1 MENGQSTA
9 AKLGLPPLTPEQQE
23 ALQKV
28 RACLLATVGAAAQL
42 GSVGAGCLPAG
53 WAPSAP
59 HCCFLQA
66 KKYAM
71 EQSIKSVLVKQTIAH
86 QQQQLTNLQ
95 VSPTTLLPPPP
106 PPQWLVLL
114 EAVPPSLGQEAS
126 TAPPHFHHLRLF
138 LLFLLLCLW
147 PPPEGVMTLRFSR
160 THSQD
165 PWVLPETQ
173 VAQPFLLVTCCGPFS
188 IPFPILSL

>member
-28 RACLLATVGAAAQL
+28 RACVLPGALRQGEAAGGGRPISPQ
-42 GSVGAGCLPAG
+42 ARP
-53 WAPSAP
+53 PSAP
-59 HCCFLQA
+59 QHLLSQA

-95 VSPTTLLPPPP
+95 VSCPPRPSTASSAFSSSSCACGCPRKVSCCSVSQGLLGTPGFLPGARVAQPDPRPPPTLLCAPPPLP
-106 PPQWLVLL
+106 N
-114 EAVPPSLGQEAS
+114 
-126 TAPPHFHHLRLF
+126 R
-138 LLFLLLCLW
+138 LLFLDFRLW
-147 PPPEGVMTLRFSR
+147 P
-160 THSQD
+160 
-165 PWVLPETQ
+165 
-173 VAQPFLLVTCCGPFS
+173 
-188 IPFPILSL
+188 